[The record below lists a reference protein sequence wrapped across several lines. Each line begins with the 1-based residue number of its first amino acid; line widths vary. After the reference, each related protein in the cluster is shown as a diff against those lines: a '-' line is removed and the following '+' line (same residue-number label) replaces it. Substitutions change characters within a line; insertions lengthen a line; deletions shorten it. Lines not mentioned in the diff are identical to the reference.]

1 MNTQPKRRWYQ
12 FTLLRL
18 FAVVTL
24 ISVGFGFWLR
34 LIGPS
39 EIQRSVVAKVRGK
52 VVYEEPS
59 PNELWPVRQLREWL
73 PRDYFDPVIAIYGH
87 ATDEGLHDLSRLTEL
102 RGLHIEGSPITDA
115 GMAQLRQCSQL
126 RWLSLNRTKVSDT
139 GIAHLEGLRVLE
151 SLDLADTGITDAGL
165 VHLGRLEC
173 LRSLNLR
180 DTKVTIAGL
189 AHLQGLAK
197 LEVLEL
203 DSEQVT
209 SYTRMNELQMMLPE
223 CKLIIR

>member
-1 MNTQPKRRWYQ
+1 MDPKAKRRWYQ

-24 ISVGFGFWLR
+24 ISVGSGLLIR
-34 LIGPS
+34 LIGAS
-39 EIQRSVVAKVRGK
+39 EIQRSVVARISGR

-59 PNELWPVRQLREWL
+59 PNEWWPMRQLREWL

-87 ATDEGLHDLSRLTEL
+87 ATDEGLHDFSRLTQL

-115 GMAQLRQCSQL
+115 GMAQLKQSSQL
-126 RWLSLNRTKVSDT
+126 RWLSLTRTQVSDT
-139 GIAHLEGLRVLE
+139 GIAHLKGLGLLE
-151 SLDLADTGITDAGL
+151 SLDLAGTRVTDAGL
-165 VHLGRLEC
+165 VHLERLER

-180 DTKVTIAGL
+180 DTQVTLAGL

-203 DSEQVT
+203 DSDQVT
-209 SYTRMNELQMMLPE
+209 YARMDELQKLLPE
-223 CKLIIR
+223 CKFIVR